1 MNIPVYNLKGEE
13 QGKENLPASIFG
25 VDLNPEIVK
34 QVIVAIAANQ
44 RQPWAHSKGR
54 SDVRGGG
61 RKPWRQKGTGRARHG
76 SIRSPLWIG
85 GGVTFGPLKE
95 RNYKKKVNKKIKR
108 LALKMMLSSK
118 AKADQFILV
127 EELKLPE
134 IKTKKLVEIL
144 HFLPV
149 KEDSVLILLKEKD
162 EKIIRSAVNLGKVA
176 VELAPNINAD
186 LLARYKYVLLD
197 KGGLQQ
203 IINVFNK

>member
-1 MNIPVYNLKGEE
+1 MKASVYNLKGEE
-13 QGKENLPASIFG
+13 LGKENLPESVFG

-54 SDVRGGG
+54 SEVSGGG

-95 RNYKKKVNKKIKR
+95 RNYKKKINKKIRR
-108 LALKMMLSSK
+108 LAIKMMLSSK
-118 AKADQFILV
+118 VKANQFIIV
-127 EELKLPE
+127 DELKLNE

-144 HFLPV
+144 NFLPA
-149 KEDSVLILLKEKD
+149 KEKKTLILLNKKD
-162 EKIIRSAVNLGKVA
+162 EKIIRSAVNLQNVG
-176 VELAPNINAD
+176 VELASNINAD

-197 KGGLQQ
+197 KKSLEQ
-203 IINVFNK
+203 ITDIFNK